1 MFSCFRDADDVEFL
15 DVCYLS
21 YPEDHLHLHLNHPW
35 RGYLRVEDPVLEGWS
50 RMASAPITGCGQRRM
65 QALPKT
71 NEPLII
77 QSAVGMDMPSRELLH
92 EAWDDMRR
100 LIIVAVERALW
111 IGSH

>member
-1 MFSCFRDADDVEFL
+1 
-15 DVCYLS
+15 
-21 YPEDHLHLHLNHPW
+21 
-35 RGYLRVEDPVLEGWS
+35 
-50 RMASAPITGCGQRRM
+50 M